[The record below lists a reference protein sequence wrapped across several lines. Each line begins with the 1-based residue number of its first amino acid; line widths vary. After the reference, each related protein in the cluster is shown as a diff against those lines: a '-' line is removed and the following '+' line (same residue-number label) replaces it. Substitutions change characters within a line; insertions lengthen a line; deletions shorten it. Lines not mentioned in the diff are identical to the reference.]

1 MHLLKIIF
9 RVVVTLAA
17 MRLVSW
23 CFLWLLGWASKS
35 DSLYLRLASNSMAL
49 FAFAAFLV
57 VDRMPG
63 ELLDTQALA
72 FGAIV
77 FASFFGIDARW
88 LPPCLLS
95 RIQARRGPSDLV
107 RPEGRHGD

>member
-9 RVVVTLAA
+9 LVAVTLAA

-23 CFLWLLGWASKS
+23 FFLWLLGWASKW
-35 DSLYLRLASNSMAL
+35 DSLYLRLASNFMAL

-57 VDRMPG
+57 ADRMPG

-77 FASFFGIDARW
+77 FATFFGIDAWWLPRW
-88 LPPCLLS
+88 LLT
-95 RIQARRGPSDLV
+95 RIQAPRGPV
-107 RPEGRHGD
+107 